1 VISTSTTPAIT
12 VATLLA
18 DTQYDLKLQL
28 VTGNEGLDHRIT
40 SSRIQ
45 KPGLA
50 LTGFTEHLHPERI
63 QVFGNTEISYLRT
76 MNEDQQRRVLS
87 RLFESQLACVVV
99 TKGLDVPTPLFEGC
113 ERTRLALMVTPLVSS
128 AFISQVQSFLEEA
141 LTATGSLHGVL
152 LDVFGVGVL
161 LLGKSGIGKS
171 EIALDLIM
179 RGHRL
184 IADDVVNL
192 VRRAGDVYG
201 HGNDLIQHHM
211 EIRGLGILNVEAL
224 FGVAAV
230 RDRKKIEL
238 VIELVEWTANAEYDR
253 LGLDQESLNLVGVEL
268 PHAVVPVRP
277 GRNMTTIVEVAARNH
292 LLKLRGH
299 NSAQEFADRLNQA
312 IVRTRAGGRESGV
325 FLGDTEGASVA
336 TGKVPMPPAV
346 SAPRIPSP
354 PAAPGTPEGEGE
366 RPRPTP
372 YVRKRFEEEEV
383 E

>member
-1 VISTSTTPAIT
+1 MN
-12 VATLLA
+12 ATALQIPVSRLMA
-18 DTQYDLKLQL
+18 DEQYDLKLELLEGGQ
-28 VTGNEGLDHRIT
+28 EGLERAIS

-50 LTGFTEHLHPERI
+50 LTGFTEHLHPERV

-76 MNEDQQRRVLS
+76 LTEEQQTAVLAKMFDA
-87 RLFESQLACVVV
+87 RLACVVV
-99 TKGLDVPTPLFEGC
+99 TKGLEIPRPLQDGC
-113 ERTRLALMVTPLVSS
+113 RRTRLALMRTPLISS
-128 AFISQVQSFLEEA
+128 AFISQVQAFLEEA

-152 LDVFGVGVL
+152 IDVFGVGVL

-184 IADDVVNL
+184 VADDIVNL
-192 VRRAGDVYG
+192 TRKAGDVYG

-211 EIRGLGILNVEAL
+211 EIRGLGILNIKDL

-238 VIELVEWTANAEYDR
+238 IIELVEWAPGQEYDR
-253 LGLDQESLNLVGVEL
+253 LGLDEKSMSLVGVEAPL
-268 PHAVVPVRP
+268 SVVPVRP

-299 NSAQEFADRLNQA
+299 HSAQEFAERLTQA
-312 IVRTRAGGRESGV
+312 IARTSG
-325 FLGDTEGASVA
+325 
-336 TGKVPMPPAV
+336 
-346 SAPRIPSP
+346 
-354 PAAPGTPEGEGE
+354 AAPAIAGTAGT
-366 RPRPTP
+366 RR
-372 YVRKRFEEEEV
+372 YDEEEV

>member
-1 VISTSTTPAIT
+1 MNTPTALHIP
-12 VATLLA
+12 VARLLA
-18 DTQYDLKLQL
+18 DEQYDLKLEL
-28 VTGNEGLDHRIT
+28 LEGREGLQRSIS

-50 LTGFTEHLHPERI
+50 LTGFTEHLHAERV

-76 MNEDQQRRVLS
+76 LTEEQQRTILAK
-87 RLFESQLACVVV
+87 LFDAPLACVVV
-99 TKGLDVPTPLFEGC
+99 TKGLDIPVPLIEGCRKSNLTLMRTPLI
-113 ERTRLALMVTPLVSS
+113 SS

-152 LDVFGVGVL
+152 IDVFGVGVL

-184 IADDVVNL
+184 VADDIVNL
-192 VRRAGDVYG
+192 TRKQGDVYG

-211 EIRGLGILNVEAL
+211 EIRGLGILNIKDL
-224 FGVAAV
+224 FGVASV

-238 VIELVEWTANAEYDR
+238 IIELVEWTSGAEYDR
-253 LGLDQESLNLVGVEL
+253 LGLDEKTMSLVGVEAPL
-268 PHAVVPVRP
+268 SVVPVRP

-299 NSAQEFADRLNQA
+299 HSALEFAEKLTQA
-312 IVRTRAGGRESGV
+312 ISASSRSSGG
-325 FLGDTEGASVA
+325 
-336 TGKVPMPPAV
+336 
-346 SAPRIPSP
+346 
-354 PAAPGTPEGEGE
+354 GTPVSG
-366 RPRPTP
+366 TP
-372 YVRKRFEEEEV
+372 STRRWDEEEV

>member
-1 VISTSTTPAIT
+1 MCHKGAVST
-12 VATLLA
+12 ATALHIPVSRLLA
-18 DTQYDLKLQL
+18 DEQYDLKLDL
-28 VTGNEGLDHRIT
+28 IEGKEGLEHPIS

-50 LTGFTEHLHPERI
+50 LTGFTEHLHPERV
-63 QVFGNTEISYLRT
+63 QVFGNTEISYLKT
-76 MNEDQQRRVLS
+76 LTEEQQAEVLS
-87 RLFESQLACVVV
+87 KLFDSHLACVVV
-99 TKGLDVPTPLFEGC
+99 TKGLEIPVPLLEGC
-113 ERTRLALMVTPLVSS
+113 RRHGLALMRTPLVSS

-152 LDVFGVGVL
+152 IDVFGVGVL

-184 IADDVVNL
+184 VADDIVNL
-192 VRRAGDVYG
+192 TRKQFDVYG

-211 EIRGLGILNVEAL
+211 EIRGLGILNIKDL

-238 VIELVEWTANAEYDR
+238 IIELVEWTSGAEYDR
-253 LGLDQESLNLVGVEL
+253 LGLDEKTMPLVGVEAPL
-268 PHAVVPVRP
+268 SVVPVRP

-299 NSAQEFADRLNQA
+299 HSALEFAEKLTQA
-312 IVRTRAGGRESGV
+312 ISSASPRSG
-325 FLGDTEGASVA
+325 
-336 TGKVPMPPAV
+336 
-346 SAPRIPSP
+346 
-354 PAAPGTPEGEGE
+354 PGTPLGS
-366 RPRPTP
+366 PH
-372 YVRKRFEEEEV
+372 VRRYDEEEV